1 MSFARINAL
10 PPLRPATPLEDKLAR
25 AREILM
31 AVLATFEPRHV
42 AVAFTGG
49 KDSAVA
55 LAIWRETLALD
66 GSAPLRA
73 VSIDTGLKFPQA
85 VEFRD
90 RLCGE
95 WSVELTIARPGVD
108 LTTYPVAQDK
118 LACCRDL
125 KVVPLMR
132 VLRETDTRVLITG
145 IRRDEHPS
153 RAGRPYTEWCAATGA
168 DNGNSPEHWRVNPLL
183 DWTEMDVWAHVTG
196 ESLPYCELY
205 HEGYR
210 SLGCIPCTRPASVDE
225 GERAGRDP
233 DKERQLETLKALG
246 YF

>member
-1 MSFARINAL
+1 MSFTRINAL
-10 PPLRPATPLEDKLAR
+10 PPLRPGTPLEDKLAR
-25 AREILM
+25 GREVLI
-31 AVLATFEPRHV
+31 AVLTTFEPRQV

-49 KDSAVA
+49 KDSAVV
-55 LAIWRETLALD
+55 LAMWRETLALD
-66 GSAPLRA
+66 GSGPLRA

-90 RLCGE
+90 RLCAE
-95 WSVELTIARPGVD
+95 WGVEMTIARPEVD
-108 LTTYPVAQDK
+108 LSAYPVARDK
-118 LACCRDL
+118 LSCCRDL
-125 KVVPLMR
+125 KVAPLMR
-132 VLRETDTRVLITG
+132 VLRQTGTRVLITG

-153 RAGRPYTEWCAATGA
+153 RAGRPYAEFCAASGA

-183 DWTEMDVWAHVTG
+183 DWSEMDVWAHVTG

-210 SLGCIPCTRPASVDE
+210 SLGCIPCTRPAGADE
-225 GERAGRDP
+225 TERSGRDP